1 MRMEPEWSKHGEL
14 MISDNMMYLFH
25 KIGCFLQMPFRVILY
40 LSQNSYVKVLDPF
53 FYSTR
58 PFFWGGT
65 KSKVGRFPRWKCVAS
80 LPHLTTGSVVLPRLF
95 LVTFRSPTLWIV
107 GQSQVV
113 YDKNSWKMPTTWKLF
128 THLSPKSPPLPL
140 KTDGEK
146 VAKWP

>member
-58 PFFWGGT
+58 T
-65 KSKVGRFPRWKCVAS
+65 V
-80 LPHLTTGSVVLPRLF
+80 F
-95 LVTFRSPTLWIV
+95 L
-107 GQSQVV
+107 GAQSQ
-113 YDKNSWKMPTTWKLF
+113 KLVDF
-128 THLSPKSPPLPL
+128 Q
-140 KTDGEK
+140 GEN
-146 VAKWP
+146 V